1 MSPRDNV
8 WVAQRGYTPLTGC
21 EVKGNVVLIA
31 QWGSGGAPPA
41 PAPAPAFSFG
51 DIYGGFFTDDYID
64 TVNVAGGLFTD
75 TYINTTNIDG
85 GSF

>member
-31 QWGSGGAPPA
+31 QWGSGGAA
-41 PAPAPAFSFG
+41 PRPSVLPSNMLL
-51 DIYGGFFTDDYID
+51 TE
-64 TVNVAGGLFTD
+64 AGYSLLQE
-75 TYINTTNIDG
+75 DG
-85 GSF
+85 SYLLLNGYN